1 MQPTS
6 ATTMLALAI
15 TFVSAVVCSFFQ
27 LAVALFF
34 SCNTVFKNSECGYC
48 DYERGG
54 TFFDNKCLN

>member
-1 MQPTS
+1 MQPIS

-34 SCNTVFKNSECGYC
+34 SCTIVLKQSVC

-54 TFFDNKCLN
+54 TFFTTNV